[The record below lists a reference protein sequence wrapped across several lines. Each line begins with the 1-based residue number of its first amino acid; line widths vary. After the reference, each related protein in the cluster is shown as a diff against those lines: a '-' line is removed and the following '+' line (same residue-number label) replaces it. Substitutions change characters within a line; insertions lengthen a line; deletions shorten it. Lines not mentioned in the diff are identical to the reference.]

1 MTVNANKTVRELA
14 VELTSATRVFEKLGI
29 DYCCGGH
36 RTLTEAC
43 EVAKV
48 PVSAAV
54 TSLEVA
60 ESIVSET
67 RVAKDWSREPLSEL
81 IDHIVKTHHAF
92 VRQELPR
99 IEALL
104 TKVLSKHGTGHP
116 ELSGVD
122 TIFAA
127 LQQELNMHLMKEGQ
141 ILFPYIV
148 RLEEAKIA
156 GEPVPPAMF
165 GSVQHPISMM
175 EQEHDGAGEAF
186 RRMHEFTDNFA
197 VPASACMSY
206 QELYRAL
213 PAFEADLH
221 QHIHLENNILHPRA
235 VAMEGGRV
243 SQGDFKCSPEQCCV
257 TEK

>member
-1 MTVNANKTVRELA
+1 
-14 VELTSATRVFEKLGI
+14 
-29 DYCCGGH
+29 
-36 RTLTEAC
+36 LTEAC

-127 LQQELNMHLMKEGQ
+127 LQQELNMHLMKEEQ

-186 RRMHEFTDNFA
+186 RRMHELTDNFA